1 MSDHLIFLFILIP
14 FISMLF
20 SSVGHGG
27 ASGYLALMSLFLF
40 PVIEMKSTALLL
52 NIFVSGIAFYNYYRF
67 KHFNKKLF
75 FSFAVGSIPAAF
87 IGGNLIIDVEIYK
100 NILGFFL
107 LFAAA
112 KFLYNHDDIKIKKRI
127 NYFISLIFGT
137 LIGFFSGLI
146 GIGGG
151 IILTPLILLLK
162 WGNVKTAAGVSSLF
176 IFFNSISAFLGLV
189 FLEIHPSNNSF
200 LLLILAIIGGLIG
213 SYYGSRK
220 WNNQILKYLLAIV
233 LFIASFKL
241 IFI

>member
-67 KHFNKKLF
+67 KYFNKKLF
-75 FSFAVGSIPAAF
+75 FSFAIGSIPAAF

-176 IFFNSISAFLGLV
+176 IFFNSISGFLGLI

>member
-75 FSFAVGSIPAAF
+75 FSFAIGSIPAAF

-176 IFFNSISAFLGLV
+176 IFFNSISAFLGLI

>member
-1 MSDHLIFLFILIP
+1 MSDQLIFLFILIP

-27 ASGYLALMSLFLF
+27 ASGYLALMSLFLL

-67 KHFNKKLF
+67 KHFNRKLF

-87 IGGNLIIDVEIYK
+87 FGGNLIIDVEIYK

-127 NYFISLIFGT
+127 NYFISLIIGT

-176 IFFNSISAFLGLV
+176 IFFNSISGFLGLI
-189 FLEIHPSNNSF
+189 FLEIHLSNNSF

-220 WNNQILKYLLAIV
+220 WNNKILKYLLAIV

>member
-87 IGGNLIIDVEIYK
+87 FGGNLIIDVEIYK

-112 KFLYNHDDIKIKKRI
+112 KFLYNHDVIKTKKRI

-176 IFFNSISAFLGLV
+176 IFFNSISGFLGLI

-213 SYYGSRK
+213 SYYGSKK
-220 WNNQILKYLLAIV
+220 WNNKILKYLLAIV

>member
-1 MSDHLIFLFILIP
+1 MSDQLIFLFILIP

-75 FSFAVGSIPAAF
+75 FSFAIGSIPAAF

-127 NYFISLIFGT
+127 NYFISLIIGT

-176 IFFNSISAFLGLV
+176 IFFNSISGFLGLI
-189 FLEIHPSNNSF
+189 FLEIRPSNNSF

-220 WNNQILKYLLAIV
+220 WNNKILKYLLAIV

>member
-27 ASGYLALMSLFLF
+27 ASGYLALMSLFLL

-75 FSFAVGSIPAAF
+75 FSFAIGSIPAAF

-107 LFAAA
+107 LFAAT
-112 KFLYNHDDIKIKKRI
+112 KFLYYHDDIKIKKRI
-127 NYFISLIFGT
+127 NYFISLIIGT

-176 IFFNSISAFLGLV
+176 IFFNSISGFLGLI